1 MLDNSAVMWLPEL
14 SDGNAHNN
22 DKLPIVIAGSM
33 GGYFKQG
40 QAVKLDMATT
50 TGGRGG
56 FGGFSGGVP
65 LNKLYAM
72 LLNGLGAKDPMGQPF
87 TTFGTTDNN
96 TIDTIT
102 NPGEFA
108 ELKA

>member
-1 MLDNSAVMWLPEL
+1 MAV
-14 SDGNAHNN
+14 AAA
-22 DKLPIVIAGSM
+22 AGS
-33 GGYFKQG
+33 
-40 QAVKLDMATT
+40 
-50 TGGRGG
+50 
-56 FGGFSGGVP
+56 SGGVP

-72 LLNGLGAKDPMGQPF
+72 LLNGLGALDPATGMPF

-96 TIDTIT
+96 TVGTIT